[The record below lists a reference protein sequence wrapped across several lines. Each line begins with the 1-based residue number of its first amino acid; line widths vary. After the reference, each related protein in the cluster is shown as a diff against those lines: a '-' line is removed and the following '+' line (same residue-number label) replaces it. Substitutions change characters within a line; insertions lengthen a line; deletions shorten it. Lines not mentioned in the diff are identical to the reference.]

1 MTADRRPLELDATGQ
16 AALVRDGDIRADEL
30 VELAIGAIEALDG
43 DLNAVIHRRFDAA
56 RRELPGSEPDAPFR
70 GVPILVKDLG
80 SGRIA
85 GAPFHRGNRALRD
98 AGWTDSSDSH
108 LVTALR
114 AAGFCLLGKT
124 NVPELGLQATTQ
136 PVAYGPTH
144 NPWDLDRTPGGS
156 SGGSAAAVAAGLVAV
171 AHGSDGGGSIRIPAS
186 ACGLVGLKVTRGR
199 ISAGPQTGESGGGR
213 SVDGFVTRS
222 VRDTAAL
229 LDLVGVHMP
238 GDPVTPPRHV
248 SSYLASIGGDVDPLR
263 IGVLTTRPADG
274 EPVDEGCAAAALAVA
289 RMLEALG
296 HRIEV
301 DHPAALAEGGII
313 LSIMATHHPHTAAAL
328 AGIGQALGRE
338 LGPDDVEP
346 ATWMIA
352 EIGRQQSGVA
362 YVQGRAELEAYGRRI
377 AQWFASGF
385 DLLLTPTLAEPPPP
399 LAELEAVP
407 GEPMGSLLRAAQMAP
422 FTATWNNVGLPAIS
436 LPLGTSPAGLPIGVQ
451 LVADFAREDLLLA
464 VAAQL
469 EQAMPWD
476 GRRPPV
482 HAATGR

>member
-1 MTADRRPLELDATGQ
+1 MTADREPLELDATGQ
-16 AALVRDGDIRADEL
+16 AALVRDGAIRAEEL
-30 VELAIGAIEALDG
+30 VELAIEAIEDLD
-43 DLNAVIHRRFDAA
+43 DRLNAVIHRRFEAA
-56 RRELPGSEPDAPFR
+56 RDELGAAAADAPFR

-85 GAPFHRGNRALRD
+85 GEPLHRGNRALRD
-98 AGWTDSSDSH
+98 ADWRDDADSH
-108 LVTALR
+108 LVTMLR
-114 AAGFCLLGKT
+114 TAGFSLLGKT

-136 PVAYGPTH
+136 PIAYGPTH

-156 SGGSAAAVAAGLVAV
+156 SGGSAAAVAAGLVAI

-213 SVDGFVTRS
+213 SVEGFLTRS
-222 VRDTAAL
+222 VRDTAAV

-248 SSYLASIGGDVDPLR
+248 SSFRQVIDGGVEPLR
-263 IGVLTTRPADG
+263 VGVLTTRPADG
-274 EPVDEGCAAAALAVA
+274 ERVDPDCVAAVEATA
-289 RMLEALG
+289 RTLEACG
-296 HRIEV
+296 HRVEIA
-301 DHPAALAEGGII
+301 HPAALGESGII
-313 LSIMATHHPHTAAAL
+313 FSIMATHHSHTAAAL
-328 AGIGQALGRE
+328 DDIGRALGRE
-338 LGPDDVEP
+338 PGPDDVEP

-352 EIGRQQSGVA
+352 EIGRQQSGTA
-362 YVQGRAELEAYGRRI
+362 YVHGRAEIEAYGRRI

-399 LAELEAVP
+399 LADFESVP
-407 GEPMGSLLRAAQMAP
+407 GDPMGSLLRAARMAP
-422 FTATWNNVGLPAIS
+422 FTATWNNIGLPAIS
-436 LPLGTSPAGLPIGVQ
+436 LPLGTSSDGLPIGVH

-469 EQAMPWD
+469 EEAVPWA

-482 HAATGR
+482 HAAGGG